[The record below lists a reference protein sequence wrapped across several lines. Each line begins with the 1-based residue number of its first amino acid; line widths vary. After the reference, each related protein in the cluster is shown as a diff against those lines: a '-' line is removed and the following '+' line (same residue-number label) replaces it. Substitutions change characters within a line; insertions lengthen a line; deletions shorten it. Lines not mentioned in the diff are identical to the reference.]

1 MGRNSRL
8 KKDRKIIR
16 DNVDKMFKEAENETN
31 EKEFFNKLSVVQN
44 FDYLVQEDKS
54 TKNNFMHKV
63 ILEKLRDMI
72 NNKVIVPG
80 IEEKKNEFD
89 KFIESKNIPNDISL
103 RDLSLFSIY
112 FKDKIMNIKTREDY
126 KDSISYLNDNETV
139 SKIMNI
145 KKQNKELSDLSED
158 DSKFISDYIL
168 KINNVMEIVNN
179 EIIDLGDKIMKKSKD
194 FKIDE
199 KNPSFEESI
208 FSAYIISFNNNI
220 FKLAVKEVEDYNKIL
235 DILKLNNSGDKK

>member
-80 IEEKKNEFD
+80 IKEKKNEFN

-112 FKDKIMNIKTREDY
+112 FKDKIMDIKTREDY
-126 KDSISYLNDNETV
+126 KDSISYLNDNENV
-139 SKIMNI
+139 SKIMSI

-208 FSAYIISFNNNI
+208 FSAHIISFNNNI